1 MEHKLTSHAGVTHEG
16 AVKNIIIIA
25 LIAGT
30 LDAVGAIVI
39 YRADPVKLFQ
49 FIASGAFGVEAFSGG
64 TVMACWGLLFHYI
77 ISSAWTVIFFF
88 MYPALTIL
96 RKNRYLTGLL
106 YGIFVWLVMNQ
117 IIMPLSKIPQA
128 PFNFKSALTGISI
141 LIVMVGL
148 PISLLTHRYYS
159 KRNSEKTSHNYPS

>member
-1 MEHKLTSHAGVTHEG
+1 MEHKLTSHVGVAHEG
-16 AVKNIIIIA
+16 AIKKIIIIA

-39 YRADPVKLFQ
+39 YRANPVKLFQ

-64 TVMACWGLLFHYI
+64 VVMAFWGILFHYI
-77 ISSAWTVIFFF
+77 IALAWTAIFFF
-88 MYPALTIL
+88 MYPAIKIL
-96 RKNRYLTGLL
+96 RKNRYITGLL

-117 IIMPLSKIPQA
+117 IIIPLSKIPQA
-128 PFNFKSALTGISI
+128 PFNFKSALIGASI
-141 LIVMVGL
+141 LVAMVGL

-159 KRNSEKTSHNYPS
+159 MRNSQKTAHNNES